1 MKKVFF
7 VFAILAALV
16 IGAAAFAAEEAKVP
30 AELKA
35 FDFLDFAKTDLLH
48 DLHPTAKL
56 EDATAEFDKRPVN
69 TLEHTTVARVEVFY
83 KGWMNK
89 HSMKAEIKLMDT
101 DAGKMVFAEVLAD
114 SNAGKN
120 LTGAK
125 IAGRWNLLSDLGWK

>member
-7 VFAILAALV
+7 AFALLAALV
-16 IGAAAFAAEEAKVP
+16 MGATTFAAEEAA
-30 AELKA
+30 AELKP
-35 FDFLDFAKTDLLH
+35 FDFLLFAKTDLLR
-48 DLHPTAKL
+48 DLHPTAKP
-56 EDATAEFDKRPVN
+56 EDATAEFDKPAAN
-69 TLEHTTVARVEVFY
+69 MLQHTSVARVEVFY

-89 HSMKAEIKLMDT
+89 HSMKADIKVMDT
-101 DAGKMVFAEVLAD
+101 DAGKMVYAEVLSD